1 MAAQSMQGQRNHAQ
15 GLHAQG
21 LHADRRREERTAWL
35 LLAPYLLMFLA
46 FLVYPSIQGL
56 YMSFTDARLGR
67 AAMPWVGWDN
77 YAYVLT
83 DPLFHRT
90 VLNTLAFVLESTPL
104 LIVIPLLLAV
114 ALHRAMPL
122 RAVLRG
128 AFFVPFTLSVSV
140 IGITWWWLLQPQ
152 FGLIN
157 VYLHE
162 IGIDPPGWFTSG
174 AWAMFAV
181 VLATVWWT
189 AGYNLILFLAG
200 LGAIPVTVYEAAKI
214 DGATW
219 WDEFWYVTLPLLRP
233 TMLLVVVIQVIASF
247 QVFGQ
252 VFVIT
257 TGGPGDATRTVIQ
270 YVYEAAFVNQRMGD
284 GSAAAWVL
292 FVVIMIFSV
301 IQFRFL
307 RGHTEY

>member
-1 MAAQSMQGQRNHAQ
+1 MAARATLTAERGAGQSLRAE
-15 GLHAQG
+15 
-21 LHADRRREERTAWL
+21 RRREELTAWL
-35 LLAPYLLMFLA
+35 MLAPYLAMFVA

-67 AAMPWVGWDN
+67 AAMPWIGLDN

-83 DPLFHRT
+83 DPLFHTT
-90 VLNTLAFVLESTPL
+90 VINTIVFVLESTPL

-114 ALHRAMPL
+114 ALHRELPL
-122 RAVLRG
+122 RAFLRG

-157 VYLHE
+157 VGLQAV
-162 IGIDPPGWFTSG
+162 GLPVPGWFQSAG
-174 AWAMFAV
+174 WAMFAV

-200 LGAIPVTVYEAAKI
+200 LSAIPQSVYEAATI
-214 DGATW
+214 DGANW
-219 WDEFWYVTLPLLRP
+219 WHEFLYITLPLLRP
-233 TMLLVVVIQVIASF
+233 TMLLVVVIQLIASF

-257 TGGPGDATRTVIQ
+257 SGGPGDSTRTVIQ

-284 GSAAAWVL
+284 GSAAAWIL

-301 IQFRFL
+301 IQFRVL

>member
-1 MAAQSMQGQRNHAQ
+1 VTATPDAQKGLTMAAQ
-15 GLHAQG
+15 GLHAE
-21 LHADRRREERTAWL
+21 RRREERAAWL

-46 FLVYPSIQGL
+46 FLVYPSLQGL

-67 AAMPWVGWDN
+67 AAMPWVGLEN
-77 YAYVLT
+77 YEYVLT
-83 DPLFHRT
+83 DSLFHTT
-90 VLNTLAFVLESTPL
+90 VINTLAFVLESTPL
-104 LIVIPLLLAV
+104 LIVIPLALAV
-114 ALHRAMPL
+114 ALHRALPL
-122 RAVLRG
+122 RAFLRG

-157 VYLHE
+157 VYLQA
-162 IGIDPPGWFTSG
+162 IGLPAPGWFQSG
-174 AWAMFAV
+174 GWAMFAV

-200 LGAIPVTVYEAAKI
+200 LGAIPVSVYEAAKI

-219 WDEFWYVTLPLLRP
+219 WHEFWYVTLPLLRP

-257 TGGPGDATRTVIQ
+257 TGGPGDSTRTVIQ

-292 FVVIMIFSV
+292 FVVIMLFSV
-301 IQFRFL
+301 IQFRVL
-307 RGHTEY
+307 RGHTDY

>member
-1 MAAQSMQGQRNHAQ
+1 MMAAQGTMAAHGASAAH
-15 GLHAQG
+15 GLHAE
-21 LHADRRREERTAWL
+21 RRREEIAAWL

-46 FLVYPSIQGL
+46 FLVYPSLQGL

-67 AAMPWVGWDN
+67 AAAPWVGLEN
-77 YAYVLT
+77 YGYVLT
-83 DPLFHRT
+83 DPLFHTT
-90 VLNTLAFVLESTPL
+90 VYNTLIFVLESTPL
-104 LIVIPLLLAV
+104 LIVVPLLLAV
-114 ALHRAMPL
+114 ALHQALPGRAF
-122 RAVLRG
+122 LRG

-140 IGITWWWLLQPQ
+140 IGITWWWMLQPQ

-157 VYLHE
+157 VYLQAL
-162 IGIDPPGWFTSG
+162 GLGAPGWFTSG

-200 LGAIPVTVYEAAKI
+200 LGAIPISVYEAAKI
-214 DGATW
+214 DGASW
-219 WDEFWYVTLPLLRP
+219 WHEFWYVTLPLLRP

-257 TGGPGDATRTVIQ
+257 TGGPGDSTRTVIQ
-270 YVYEAAFVNQRMGD
+270 YVYDAAFVNQRMGD
-284 GSAAAWVL
+284 GSAAAWIL

>member
-1 MAAQSMQGQRNHAQ
+1 MAAQGTIAARGALAAV
-15 GLHAQG
+15 GLR
-21 LHADRRREERTAWL
+21 ADRLLEELTAWL
-35 LLAPYLLMFLA
+35 LLAPYLVMFLA
-46 FLVYPSIQGL
+46 FLVYPSLQGL

-67 AAMPWVGWDN
+67 AAAPWVGLEN
-77 YAYVLT
+77 YQYVLT
-83 DPLFHRT
+83 DPLFHTT
-90 VLNTLAFVLESTPL
+90 VWNTLVFVLESTPL

-114 ALHRAMPL
+114 ALHRALPM
-122 RAVLRG
+122 RAFLRG

-140 IGITWWWLLQPQ
+140 IGVTWWWMLQPQ

-157 VYLHE
+157 VYLQAL
-162 IGIDPPGWFTSG
+162 GVTPPAWFTSG

-189 AGYNLILFLAG
+189 AGYNMILFLAG
-200 LGAIPVTVYEAAKI
+200 LGAIPQSVHEAARI
-214 DGATW
+214 DGANW
-219 WDEFWYVTLPLLRP
+219 WHEFRHVTLPLLRP

-257 TGGPGDATRTVIQ
+257 SGGPGDATRTVIQ
-270 YVYEAAFVNQRMGD
+270 YVYDAAFVNQRMGD

-301 IQFRFL
+301 LQFRFL